1 MLNDEIK
8 KKSQLEKKKTRVNQV
23 NSLNLVKSKFKKIYE
38 SES

>member
-8 KKSQLEKKKTRVNQV
+8 KKSQLEKKTRVNQV
-23 NSLNLVKSKFKKIYE
+23 NLLNLVKSKFKKIYE